1 MKLETIV
8 DVYSSAVAHAQPR
21 LMMFERDGAWQ
32 SISSESLSEGVLAL
46 ASQLKRWNLRKGDR
60 LAILSENRPEWQIV
74 DFACLLLGI
83 VDVPI
88 YPTQTAEQAAYMLQN
103 SGARALFLSTSQQL
117 EKIQPIIPQ
126 TSIERVIMMDDGAPP
141 PTESFSK
148 LLAPLP
154 AAEKEALRKEGDAI
168 KPDDLATI
176 IYTSGTTGTPKGVML
191 THGNLTSNLRHTLA
205 LFEPKPED
213 LSISFLPL
221 SHITARHVDYAFL
234 LHGVTLA
241 YCPHMDDLPRVL
253 KERRPT
259 FLIAVPRV
267 YEKVY
272 GKVLHGA
279 ARGLRRR
286 IYHWA
291 LRTGEAHIPE
301 ILSEKRPSSLEW
313 KLADALVFSKIRAG
327 FGGRVRFFLSGGAP
341 LGSEL
346 ATWYAKVGI
355 CIYEG
360 YGLTETSP
368 VIALNIRG
376 AVKPGTVG
384 RVLPDVEARLSDDG
398 ELLVRG
404 PNVFSGYWNLPQETA
419 SAFVDGWFKT
429 GDIASIDADGF
440 VSITDRKKD
449 LIKTSGGKFIA
460 PQPLETALKTDSLVA
475 QAAVLGD
482 RRKFPCVLIAPNF
495 PALEEWGRSQGIQ
508 FSSRQRLIQE
518 PHVRGLYEGIVSKLN
533 QNLAQFEKLKKI
545 ILVPDEFSVATG
557 ELTPS
562 MKLKRRVVEQK
573 YKSEIDAAYAVVEH
587 SMTEQPAHN

>member
-8 DVYSSAVAHAQPR
+8 DVYSSAIAHAQPR

-32 SISSESLSEGVLAL
+32 SISSEDLRERVLAL

-60 LAILSENRPEWQIV
+60 VAILSENRPEWQMV

-103 SGARALFLSTSQQL
+103 SGARVLFLSTQQQL

-126 TSIERVIMMDDGAPP
+126 TSVERLIIMDDGAPA

-148 LLAPLP
+148 LLSS
-154 AAEKEALRKEGDAI
+154 AAADEKEAMRNQGAAI
-168 KPDDLATI
+168 KSEDLATI

-191 THGNLTSNLRHTLA
+191 THGNLASNLRHTLT
-205 LFEPKPED
+205 LFAPKPGD
-213 LSISFLPL
+213 LSVSFLPL

-253 KERRPT
+253 QERQPT

-272 GKVLHGA
+272 GKVLHGVA
-279 ARGLRRR
+279 GGWRRS
-286 IYHWA
+286 IYNWA
-291 LRTGEAHIPE
+291 LRTGEAHVTE
-301 ILSEKRPSSLEW
+301 ILSQKRPSSMAW
-313 KLADALVFSKIRAG
+313 KLANAFVFAKIQAG

-341 LGSEL
+341 LGREL

-368 VIALNIRG
+368 VIALNIPG
-376 AVKPGTVG
+376 AVKLGTVG
-384 RVLPDVEARLSDDG
+384 RALPDVEARVSDDG

-404 PNVFSGYWNLPQETA
+404 PNVFGGYWNLPQETA
-419 SAFVDGWFKT
+419 TAFSDGWFRT
-429 GDIASIDADGF
+429 GDIASMDTDGF

-460 PQPLETALKTDSLVA
+460 PQPLETALKTDSLIA
-475 QAAVLGD
+475 QAAILGD

-495 PALEEWGRSQGIQ
+495 PALEDWSRSQGIA
-508 FSSRQRLIQE
+508 FASRQELIDRFQ
-518 PHVRGLYEGIVSKLN
+518 VRSLYENIVSKVN
-533 QNLAQFEKLKKI
+533 QNLAKFEKLKKV

-573 YKSEIDAAYAVVEH
+573 YSREIDAVYAEAEH
-587 SMTEQPAHN
+587 SAAEPART

>member
-1 MKLETIV
+1 MKIETIV
-8 DVYSSAVAHAQPR
+8 DVYSSAVAHAQPN
-21 LMMFERDGAWQ
+21 LMMFERDGAWH
-32 SISSESLSEGVLAL
+32 SISSQELGERVLAL
-46 ASQLKRWNLRKGDR
+46 ASQFTRWNLHKGDR
-60 LAILSENRPEWQIV
+60 VAILSENRPEWQMV
-74 DFACLLLGI
+74 DFACLLLGV

-103 SGARALFLSTSQQL
+103 SGARVLFLSTRQQL

-126 TSIERVIMMDDGAPP
+126 TSVERVIMMDEGAPP
-141 PTESFSK
+141 STESFSK
-148 LLAPLP
+148 LLSPVGADG
-154 AAEKEALRKEGDAI
+154 KDALQKQAGTI
-168 KPDDLATI
+168 KPEDLATI

-191 THGNLTSNLRHTLA
+191 THGNLASNLRHTLS
-205 LFEPKPED
+205 LFAPKPGD
-213 LSISFLPL
+213 LSVSFLPL

-241 YCPHMDDLPRVL
+241 YCPHMEDLPRVL
-253 KERRPT
+253 KERQPT

-279 ARGLRRR
+279 AGGWRRS
-286 IYHWA
+286 IYNWA
-291 LRTGEAHIPE
+291 LRTGQAHMQE
-301 ILSEKRPSSLEW
+301 ILSEKHPSTLTW
-313 KLADALVFSKIRAG
+313 KLANALVFSKIQAG

-341 LGSEL
+341 LGREL
-346 ATWYAKVGI
+346 ASWYAKVGI

-368 VIALNIRG
+368 VIALNIPG
-376 AVKPGTVG
+376 AVKLGTVG
-384 RVLPDVEARLSDDG
+384 RVLPDVEARLFEDG

-404 PNVFSGYWNLPQETA
+404 PSVFGGYWNLPQETA
-419 SAFVDGWFKT
+419 SAFANGWFKT

-460 PQPLETALKTDSLVA
+460 PQPLETALKTDSLIA
-475 QAAVLGD
+475 QAAILGD

-495 PALEEWGRSQGIQ
+495 PALEDWARSQALE
-508 FSSRQRLIQE
+508 FSSRHQLIEQ
-518 PHVRGLYEGIVSKLN
+518 PQVRDLYEAIVAKVN
-533 QNLAQFEKLKKI
+533 QNLAKFEKLKKI
-545 ILVPDEFSVATG
+545 ILVPDEFSVASG

-562 MKLKRRVVEQK
+562 MKLKRRVVEHK
-573 YKSEIDAAYAVVEH
+573 YSHEIDAVYAEAER
-587 SMTEQPAHN
+587 SAAEPART